1 MARKKT
7 KRRRAKQYFSLW
19 DAGVAYGNMSI
30 LTRGSL
36 GTSPVGFF
44 TGEPDLAE
52 GKGSSVQWSLDAPS
66 AAMTLEGAEEISL
79 GDIMTEPAL
88 AWGQVQANMK
98 NNAMGMAFSAVTF
111 NIGAKVLRR
120 ALRQPINQSNRYIRK
135 LGMGVKI

>member
-19 DAGVAYGNMSI
+19 DAGVAYGNMEI

-36 GTSPVGFF
+36 GVGVVGFF
-44 TGEPDLAE
+44 TGEPDIASTPS
-52 GKGSSVQWSLDAPS
+52 KVQWSLDAP
-66 AAMTLEGAEEISL
+66 AGAMTLTGAEEISL

-88 AWGQVQANMK
+88 AWGQIQSNMK
-98 NNAMGMAFSAVTF
+98 NNAMGMAFSAITF
-111 NIGAKVLRR
+111 NLGAKVLRR

>member
-1 MARKKT
+1 MARRKT

-19 DAGVAYGNMSI
+19 DAGVAFGNLEI

-36 GTSPVGFF
+36 GTGVVGFF
-44 TGEPDLAE
+44 TGEQDLAE
-52 GKGSSVQWSLDAPS
+52 VKSRPGWGTDLTTPY
-66 AAMTLEGAEEISL
+66 TIEGGEEISL
-79 GDIMTEPAL
+79 GDIITEPSL

-98 NNAMGMAFSAVTF
+98 ANAMSMAFSAITF
-111 NIGAKVLRR
+111 NLGAKVLRR

>member
-1 MARKKT
+1 MARRKT

-36 GTSPVGFF
+36 GTSPIGFF
-44 TGEPDLAE
+44 TGEPDLEEVTA
-52 GKGSSVQWSLDAPS
+52 KGFLDTPTG
-66 AAMTLEGAEEISL
+66 AMTLEGAEEISL

-98 NNAMGMAFSAVTF
+98 NNAMGMAFSAITF
-111 NIGAKVLRR
+111 NLGAKVLRR

>member
-36 GTSPVGFF
+36 GTSPIGFF
-44 TGEPDLAE
+44 TGEPDLE
-52 GKGSSVQWSLDAPS
+52 EVENKGFSLDLS
-66 AAMTLEGAEEISL
+66 TGYTLEGAEEISL

-120 ALRQPINQSNRYIRK
+120 ALRQPINQSNKYIRK

>member
-36 GTSPVGFF
+36 GTSPIGFF
-44 TGEPDLAE
+44 TGEPDLTEVTA
-52 GKGSSVQWSLDAPS
+52 KGFLDAPTG
-66 AAMTLEGAEEISL
+66 AMTLEGAEEISL

>member
-1 MARKKT
+1 MAKK
-7 KRRRAKQYFSLW
+7 KQRRRPKQYFSLW
-19 DAGVAYGNMSI
+19 DAGVAYGNMEI

-36 GTSPVGFF
+36 GVGVVGFF
-44 TGEPDLAE
+44 TGEPDLTEVTA
-52 GKGSSVQWSLDAPS
+52 KGFLDAPTGT
-66 AAMTLEGAEEISL
+66 MTLEGAEEISL

-98 NNAMGMAFSAVTF
+98 ANAMGMAFSAITF
-111 NIGAKVLRR
+111 NLGAKILRR